1 MISLTKLDN
10 ARILVNLETIKY
22 IETMPDTVVR
32 FVNGDSVIVRE
43 SLEEVELRVIKF
55 KKQVL
60 DTGAAHS

>member
-22 IETMPDTVVR
+22 VETMPDTVVR

-43 SLEEVELRVIKF
+43 SLEEVEQRVIKF

-60 DTGAAHS
+60 EANAAHS